1 MTTEHECIGLSG
13 SVTTSVREAAEEWAR
28 NNFTP
33 GRRIVDV
40 ELLPEA
46 LSANFSLK
54 NGTRKYLIQWHDSLQ
69 RYCITVA

>member
-1 MTTEHECIGLSG
+1 MNEHECIGLAG
-13 SVTTSVREAAEEWAR
+13 SVTGSVRDAAEEWAR

-33 GRRIVDV
+33 GRRIINL

-46 LSANFSLK
+46 LSATFSLV
-54 NGTRKYLIQWHDSLQ
+54 NGTRKYLIQWHDNLQ